1 MKKTCLLF
9 LMIFA
14 FSISKAEITPS
25 WKKNFD
31 SPVAWQKVT
40 NIGYLIV
47 STQKALYGI
56 NPESG
61 ETLWENTNLGSIPP
75 ESFEQVRGTQFFS
88 ITTGGEMPDVVIIN
102 PMDGKVI
109 FDSEQEGIAAVLSK
123 HPLNRSCRLLVV
135 GTKKGELSLTLLM
148 YDVNTGN
155 QLWMNEDLFK
165 VQKSTEG
172 KSGLGAFMTN
182 LESAVATMGNVAGLT
197 ADPLEIDNET
207 LILAHPNYIVSL
219 NGQTGAANWMTPI
232 NPSTRAELAVVDSDP
247 GVVFASVETE
257 ETSQTTSTSEP
268 ITTYY
273 NLTYAL
279 NTSDGKEKWAK
290 PYRVKGQLN
299 TIIFDPAGLI
309 ICPFLDKPFVN
320 LVDYGTGMGKWGKK
334 GNGTKIQ
341 GALVSYYPLDGVYLI
356 TTSFDNAWNN
366 AADEFYLNLLDVN
379 TGMLRYEKYEKLNGD
394 LRKTELL
401 DKGLLYITSRE
412 INIMDINTGIN
423 LLPKPVVAAKPLDP
437 DNYNP
442 LIHGLPFTE
451 NDMILVAYSSKDK
464 QVYSIN
470 KQDAT
475 LTQITKE
482 SVDFE
487 EKENPTTI
495 ELVDD
500 GILLISDQ
508 NIMKLDWEGNTVYK
522 SYFPSPQVPGLKKA
536 LLIANAVRAA
546 TAATAASAYAGAF
559 ATASATS
566 DDQATKNLTGEMAEG
581 FGNVAVDGF
590 SFAHAEMQNVM
601 KRFKASAQSPDF
613 VFILSEY
620 DKKAYGI
627 LQVSKATGQKV
638 EMIDLGKE
646 KEPNYEVDQVY
657 SYIYFRTNPNE
668 IVCYQFE

>member
-1 MKKTCLLF
+1 MKKTYLLF
-9 LMIFA
+9 LLIIA
-14 FSISKAEITPS
+14 FSISRAEITPS

-47 STQKALYGI
+47 STEKALYGI

-61 ETLWENTNLGSIPP
+61 ETLWENTKLGSIPV
-75 ESFEQVRGTQFFS
+75 ESYEQVRGTQFFS
-88 ITTGGEMPDVVIIN
+88 ITIGGEITDVIIIN

-109 FDSEQEGIAAVLSK
+109 FDSEREGIAAVLSK
-123 HPLNRSCRLLVV
+123 HPLSKSGKLLVV

-148 YDVNTGN
+148 YDVNTGE

-172 KSGLGAFMTN
+172 KSGFGALMTN
-182 LESAVATMGNVAGLT
+182 LESMAATLGNIAGLT
-197 ADPLEIDNET
+197 ADPLEIDAET
-207 LILAHPNYIVSL
+207 LLLAHPNYIISL
-219 NGQTGAANWMTPI
+219 KARTGEANWKTPVSS
-232 NPSTRAELAVVDSDP
+232 STRAELAIIDSDP
-247 GVVFASVETE
+247 DVVYASVETE
-257 ETSQTTSTSEP
+257 ETSRTTSTSEP
-268 ITTYY
+268 VTYYY

-279 NTSDGKEKWAK
+279 NTSDGKELWAE
-290 PYRVKGQLN
+290 PYKAKGQLN
-299 TIIFDPAGLI
+299 TMIFDTRGLI
-309 ICPFLDKPFVN
+309 ICPFMAKPNIN
-320 LVDYGTGMGKWGKK
+320 LVDYKTGIGKWGKK
-334 GNGTKIQ
+334 GKGIKIQ
-341 GALVSYYPLDGVYLI
+341 GALVSYEEIDGAYLI

-366 AADEFYLNLLDVN
+366 ASEEYYLNILDVE
-379 TGMLRYEKYEKLNGD
+379 TGTLRYEKYEKLKGD
-394 LRKTELL
+394 LRMTELL
-401 DKGLLYITSRE
+401 DKGLLYVTSRE
-412 INIMDINTGIN
+412 INIMDVKTGTN
-423 LLPKPVVAAKPLDP
+423 LLPKPIVAAKPLDP

-442 LIHGLPFTE
+442 LIHGLPFAE
-451 NDMILVAYSSKDK
+451 NDELLVAYSSKDK

-470 KQDAT
+470 KKEAT
-475 LTQITKE
+475 LKQISKDE
-482 SVDFE
+482 IDFE
-487 EKENPTTI
+487 EKENPTTV

-508 NIMKLDWEGNTVYK
+508 NIMKLDWDGNTVYQ

-559 ATASATS
+559 AHASAAS
-566 DDQATKNLTGEMAEG
+566 GDQATKNVTGELAEG
-581 FGNVAVDGF
+581 FGDVAVEGF
-590 SFAHAEMQNVM
+590 SFADAEMKNVM

-620 DKKAYGI
+620 EKKTYGI
-627 LQVSKATGQKV
+627 LQVSKATGKMV
-638 EMIDLGKE
+638 ELIDLGKE

-668 IVCYQFE
+668 IVCYQF